1 MDIFG
6 SITLILIFFLSSLLL
21 YSAVKT
27 RESFKGLPPGP
38 SPLPLLGNILQIER
52 GKLVQSLLRMS
63 DKYGPVFTVYFGT
76 RRVVVLKGY
85 QAIKEALVDQG
96 DEFSGRGEMPAFDKC
111 FQNTGIIFT
120 NDMEGWRLLRRFTFM
135 TFRDFGMGKRIIEDW
150 IHEENQHLISE
161 FRKTNGTVFNP
172 TILLSLASMNVICCI
187 LFGHRFK
194 YDDEEFISTV
204 EVIHESL
211 KLISCVWGQM
221 YDLFPSVMQYVPGKH
236 HGIFR
241 CLNSLITFS
250 ERKVEMVRQKLDPT
264 CPQNYIDTFLIKM
277 EKEKENPETEFT
289 EQNLVSCVAQIIYA
303 SADTASMTLSYGFLL
318 LIKYHQVQVKV
329 QEEIAQ
335 VVGHNRTPTLQDKM
349 NMPYTDAVI
358 HEIQR
363 FINLIP
369 FGAPRAVTKDV
380 TLKGY
385 FIPKGTNIFA
395 LLGSAL
401 NDPQCWQDPNNFNPQ
416 NFLDEFGKFKKNGAF
431 MPFSAGKRSCL
442 GEGPARMQ
450 LFLFLT
456 TILQNFNLKSNLP
469 TEDIDITP
477 QVTGLVNIPK
487 YYEMYLECR

>member
-211 KLISCVWGQM
+211 KLISCVWGQ
-221 YDLFPSVMQYVPGKH
+221 
-236 HGIFR
+236 
-241 CLNSLITFS
+241 
-250 ERKVEMVRQKLDPT
+250 
-264 CPQNYIDTFLIKM
+264 
-277 EKEKENPETEFT
+277 EKENPETEFT